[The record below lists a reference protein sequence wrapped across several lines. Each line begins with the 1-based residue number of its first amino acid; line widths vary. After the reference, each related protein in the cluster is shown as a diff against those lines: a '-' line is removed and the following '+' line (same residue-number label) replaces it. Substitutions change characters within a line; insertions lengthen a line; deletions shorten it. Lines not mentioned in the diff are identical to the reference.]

1 MTECI
6 PCRRLETRK
15 ALFVLATL
23 HARGMAGPVKLR
35 NISAQGA
42 LIEGTNLP
50 PPGVGFELVR
60 GGLRIVGE
68 VVWRDGGKAGLRF
81 SEPTD
86 TALWL
91 PSGSS
96 GQQQV
101 DDTFQRLKAQAPV
114 EVRNDPPSA
123 RRHSSSISGADLLRA
138 AVAIDELSDALAD
151 DAGALARYGGK
162 LQSLDIAAQL
172 LRRLAEDS

>member
-1 MTECI
+1 MTETI
-6 PCRRLETRK
+6 PCRRVETRK

-35 NISAQGA
+35 NISAMGA

-50 PPGVGFELVR
+50 PSGTGFELVR

-68 VVWRDGGKAGLRF
+68 VVWRNGGKAGLRF
-81 SEPTD
+81 REPTD

-91 PSGSS
+91 PSGSG
-96 GQQQV
+96 GQRQV

-114 EVRNDPPSA
+114 EPRKDIPAAP
-123 RRHSSSISGADLLRA
+123 RHSSFVSAVDLRRA
-138 AVAIDELSDALAD
+138 AAALDDLADTLAD
-151 DAGALARYGGK
+151 DAAALARYGGK

-172 LRRLAEDS
+172 LRRMADEG